1 MDALVVAGGIPQEGE
16 PLYEYTQGIPKALLD
31 IAGKPMIQWVLDAL
45 SGSEKIDNVVVIGL
59 DETAPIHCEKIRAFV
74 PNQGGLLENARAG
87 MIKIL
92 EVNPQATQV
101 VVASSDIPAIKSEMV
116 DWMVAN
122 TEGSDLD
129 LHYHVVTRE
138 VMEKRYPE
146 SKRSY
151 IRLKDLEVCGGDMN
165 VAKAMTVTAN
175 EERLERIIDSR
186 KSVFKQAALIG
197 YGTLLLLLLGR
208 LDVKGA
214 IDRVTK
220 RMDITG
226 ELVISPYAELAM
238 DVDKPHQLE
247 ILRADMAQKV
257 GAKED

>member
-1 MDALVVAGGIPQEGE
+1 MDALVTAGGIPEEGE
-16 PLYEYTQGIPKALLD
+16 PLYEYTQGKPKALLE

-45 SGSEKIDNVVVIGL
+45 SGSDRIDGIVVIGL
-59 DETAPIHCEKIRAFV
+59 DETDAVHCEKIAAYV

-87 MIKIL
+87 MIKVL
-92 EVNPQATQV
+92 ELNPNAKQV
-101 VVASSDIPAIKSEMV
+101 VVASSDIPAITSEMV
-116 DWMVAN
+116 DWMVDNAK
-122 TEGSDLD
+122 GSDLD

-146 SKRSY
+146 SNRSY

-165 VAKAMTVTAN
+165 VVRAMAVTAN

-208 LDVKGA
+208 LDVNGA
-214 IDRVTK
+214 IERVTK
-220 RMDITG
+220 RMEITG
-226 ELVISPYAELAM
+226 KLVLSPYAEIAM
-238 DVDKPHQLE
+238 DADKPHQLE
-247 ILRADMAQKV
+247 ILRTDMAEKMETL
-257 GAKED
+257 GT

>member
-1 MDALVVAGGIPQEGE
+1 MDALVVAGGIPKEGE

-31 IAGKPMIQWVLDAL
+31 VAGKPMIQWVLDAL
-45 SGSEKIDNVVVIGL
+45 SNAEKIDGVVVIGL
-59 DETAPIHCEKIRAFV
+59 DETDEVHCEKIKAYV

-87 MIKIL
+87 MNKVL
-92 EVNPQATQV
+92 ELDPETKQV
-101 VVASSDIPAIKSEMV
+101 VVASSDIPAITSEMV
-116 DWMVAN
+116 DWMVDN
-122 TEGSDLD
+122 SEGTDLD
-129 LHYHVVTRE
+129 LLYHAVTRQ

-165 VAKAMTVTAN
+165 VVRAMAVTAN

-186 KSVFKQAALIG
+186 KNVFKQAAMIG

-208 LDVKGA
+208 LDADGA
-214 IDRVTK
+214 IERVTK
-220 RMDITG
+220 RLGITG
-226 ELVISPYAELAM
+226 RLVLCPYAEIAM
-238 DVDKPHQLE
+238 DADKTHQLE

-257 GAKED
+257 GR